1 MDIKTY
7 LIVLPGVFLAGLV
20 DSIGGGGGLISIPAY
35 LLAGLPPHL
44 AIGTNK
50 FSAGFGTSLS
60 AVRFY
65 RKGFMDLKL
74 ALPAVACALVG
85 SALGSRLSMVV
96 AEGVLEKIMYV
107 ILPIAAIAVLNKDAF
122 SDRSEA
128 RELSRKKI
136 IIISCVAALVIGC
149 YDGFYGP
156 GTGAFLIIAFTT
168 LAKMDVTHANAQAKA
183 INVTSNLTSMVVFLI
198 AGQVIFPLGILA
210 AAFNMLGNYIGS
222 SLAIK
227 NGAKITRPVII
238 LVLVL
243 LFINVIRGL

>member
-7 LIVLPGVFLAGLV
+7 LIVLPGVFLAGLI

-35 LLAGLPPHL
+35 LMAGLPPHL

-50 FSAGFGTSLS
+50 LSAGFGTMLS
-60 AVRFY
+60 TWRFY
-65 RKGFMDLKL
+65 REGLMDLKL
-74 ALPAVACALVG
+74 ALPSIVCAFIG
-85 SALGSRLSMVV
+85 SALGSRLSMLV
-96 AEGVLEKIMYV
+96 AEGILEKVMYV

-122 SDRSEA
+122 SDRSASE
-128 RELSRKKI
+128 ELPRKKI
-136 IIISCVAALVIGC
+136 VIISCIAALLIGC

-156 GTGAFLIIAFTT
+156 GTGSFLIIAFTV
-168 LAKMDVTHANAQAKA
+168 LGKMDVTHANAQAKA
-183 INVTSNLTSMVVFLI
+183 INVTTNITSMAVFLI
-198 AGQVIFPLGILA
+198 GGQVILPLGIA
-210 AAFNMLGNYIGS
+210 AAALNMLGNYIGS

-238 LVLVL
+238 IVLVL